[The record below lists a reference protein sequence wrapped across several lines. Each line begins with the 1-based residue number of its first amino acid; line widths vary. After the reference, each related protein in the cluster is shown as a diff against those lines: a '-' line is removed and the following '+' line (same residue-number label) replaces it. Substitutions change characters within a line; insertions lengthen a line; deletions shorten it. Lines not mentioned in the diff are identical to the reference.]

1 MRKQI
6 TLVLLTVLIS
16 FSVSP
21 LIFGQTND
29 FKAEALQEFEKENY
43 PKAIAFLHQAL
54 EQNPNDKE
62 IYYYLGYFYHYNAYD
77 SRPLA
82 GYDQDYSDTVFYY
95 LEKALELDPA
105 YGDATYFYVAECGAQ
120 AFYALQ
126 HKDYARVK
134 QLYQK
139 AASVG
144 GFPEWALEYGKLLFS
159 QVAPH
164 SILFTHGDFM
174 LNVCWYLQLCEN
186 YRTDVSVIPL
196 VMLNRPFFVL
206 ELMHGTLFQ
215 AVQFN
220 ASEFQVM
227 NMHPAKWD
235 TLSLSIP
242 VPDSLKTVYALPPT
256 YEMTWEVAPDLQ
268 GKRSYLSTERT
279 LLLDIIE
286 ANRWKRSVYWAKGMD
301 AYYLGGLEAYGC
313 DKGLVSKLVPIK
325 TQETSYAFDP
335 KAVADLW
342 EKNPPLNYRSILEKN
357 QPRVSAVVLYT
368 YASGLIALAAHYK
381 ETGESAK
388 IEQVIRWYQNHLNLG
403 VWPGYETNYLDRLLE
418 LKAKN

>member
-6 TLVLLTVLIS
+6 ISACLTVLIS

-21 LIFGQTND
+21 LIFSQTND
-29 FKAEALQEFEKENY
+29 SKAEALREFENENY
-43 PKAIAFLHQAL
+43 PKAISFLHQAL
-54 EQNPNDKE
+54 KQNPRDKE
-62 IYYYLGYFYHYNAYD
+62 LYYYLGYFYHYNAYD

-82 GYDQDYSDTVFYY
+82 GYDLDYSDTVFYY

-126 HKDYARVK
+126 SKDYERVK
-134 QLYQK
+134 LMYQK

-159 QVAPH
+159 QVAPNG
-164 SILFTHGDFM
+164 ILFTHGDFM
-174 LNVCWYLQLCEN
+174 QNVCWYLQLCEN

-196 VMLNRPFFVL
+196 VMLNRPFYVL

-215 AVQFN
+215 PVHFN
-220 ASEFQVM
+220 ASELQVM

-235 TLSLSIP
+235 TLSLGIP
-242 VPDSLKTVYALPPT
+242 VPDSLKTVYDLPPA
-256 YEMTWEVAPDLQ
+256 YEMTWEVAPDLH
-268 GKRSYLSTERT
+268 GKRNYLSTERS

-286 ANRWKRSVYWAKGMD
+286 ANQWKRPVYWGKGMD

-313 DKGLVSKLVPIK
+313 DKGLVSELVPFK

-342 EKNPPLNYRSILEKN
+342 EKQAPLNYRSVLEHN
-357 QPRVSAVVLYT
+357 QPRVSALVLYT
-368 YASGLIALAAHYK
+368 YGTGLIALAAHYK
-381 ETGESAK
+381 DTGESAK
-388 IEQVIRWYQNHLNLG
+388 LEQVIRWYQNHLNVG
-403 VWPGYETNYLDRLLE
+403 VWPALEKQYYDILLSFRD
-418 LKAKN
+418 

>member
-1 MRKQI
+1 MKKYSALTGLI
-6 TLVLLTVLIS
+6 LLLSLSAT
-16 FSVSP
+16 P
-21 LIFGQTND
+21 LIFGQDND
-29 FKAEALQEFEKENY
+29 FKAEALRAFENENY
-43 PKAIAFLHQAL
+43 PRAISFLHQAL
-54 EQNPNDKE
+54 EQNPTDKE
-62 IYYYLGYFYHYNAYD
+62 LYYYLGYFYHYNAYD

-82 GYDQDYSDTVFYY
+82 GYKLDYSDTVFYY

-126 HKDYARVK
+126 SKDYNRVK

-139 AASVG
+139 AAAVG
-144 GFPEWALEYGKLLFS
+144 GFPEWALEYGRLLFS
-159 QVAPH
+159 QVAPEG
-164 SILFTHGDFM
+164 ILFTHGDFM

-206 ELMHGTLFQ
+206 ELMHGSLFR
-215 AVQFN
+215 AVPFN
-220 ASEFQVM
+220 ASELQVM

-242 VPDSLKTVYALPPT
+242 VPDSLRAVYGLPDG
-256 YEMTWEVAPDLQ
+256 YEMTWELAPDLQ

-286 ANRWKRSVYWAKGMD
+286 ANQWKRPVYWAKGMD
-301 AYYLGGLEAYGC
+301 DYYLGGLEAYAC
-313 DKGLVSKLVPIK
+313 DKGLVSELVPFK

-335 KAVADLW
+335 KSLVSIW
-342 EKNPPLNYRSILEKN
+342 EEKPPLFYRSVLEKN
-357 QPRVSAVVLYT
+357 QPRVSSMVLYT
-368 YASGLIALAAHYK
+368 YASGLVALAAYYK

-388 IEQVIRWYQNHLNLG
+388 SEQVIRWFQTYLNLG
-403 VWPGYETNYLDRLLE
+403 VWPALEKQYYEILLSFRD
-418 LKAKN
+418 